1 MATPTHPLD
10 TAALEAVLAAIAEVP
25 DQVDGL
31 DLAQAKST
39 AGIQLGMAINAVK
52 SLRKLSTPLA

>member
-10 TAALEAVLAAIAEVP
+10 TAALDTVLAAIGDVP

-31 DLAQAKST
+31 DLAQAKAT
-39 AGIQLGMAINAVK
+39 ATIQLGMAINAVK